1 MRQPLPRQ
9 PLPWP
14 TKVRRSKVLLHKF
27 PYHPLKTAALVLALL
42 CACTAPAGAAPAKP
56 TERSKQKAAAEAS
69 RAGIAQ
75 KLQALKKD
83 ISKTESEKDNVAD
96 TLAASEE
103 AISDANRA
111 LRDLQGEQQD
121 TNAKIGEL
129 AAASEKLAATIA
141 AQKKQLSTL
150 LRQHYVAGN
159 EDRIK
164 LLLSGDNPN
173 RINRDLQLMA
183 YLSQAQAKL
192 LDSLRRNLAAVE
204 ANKEEAQNA
213 KDELEEIAQ
222 EQQDKK
228 AELVKEKAKR
238 AELLRSL
245 STQLTAQRKEAGNL
259 QRDEERMSALVDNL
273 SKLIKQQAEAA
284 AAEQRRQAALAAAR
298 AKAAEE
304 ARLLAEAKKKAER
317 ERLAREAA
325 KPKPKPAGKPE
336 TRPDTKPEFKP
347 DPIDADEAPK
357 VAQTRPEQIK
367 PEPKPEPAVKP
378 ADVALAP
385 AAPDGAFASLKGQLR
400 SPVAGK
406 LAARFGAKRGEAT
419 WKGVFI
425 QAAEGADVHAV
436 AGGRVVWANWMRGFG
451 NLIIVDHG
459 GQYLSIY
466 GNNQSLLK
474 QAGQVVKAGDTIAS
488 AGNTGGREESG
499 LYFELRHLGQAFD
512 PASWIKF

>member
-1 MRQPLPRQ
+1 LLFHLLGPR
-9 PLPWP
+9 
-14 TKVRRSKVLLHKF
+14 
-27 PYHPLKTAALVLALL
+27 AALAAIVLAAAS
-42 CACTAPAGAAPAKP
+42 CAAAAPAKAVKP
-56 TERSKQKAAAEAS
+56 TERSKQKAVAEAN
-69 RAGIAQ
+69 RAGIVQ

-83 ISKTESEKDNVAD
+83 ISKTESDKESAAD

-111 LRDLQGEQQD
+111 LRDLAGEQDD
-121 TNAKIGEL
+121 TNAKIRQL
-129 AAASEKLAATIA
+129 AATGDQLTATIA
-141 AQKKQLSTL
+141 AQKVQLSKL

-192 LDSLRRNLAAVE
+192 LDALRANLAAVE
-204 ANKEEAQNA
+204 TNQADAQNA
-213 KDELEEIAQ
+213 RDELVEIAE
-222 EQQDKK
+222 EQQQKK
-228 AELVKEKAKR
+228 AQLEKEKGRR

-245 STQLTAQRKEAGNL
+245 STQLTAQRKEVGNL
-259 QRDEERMSALVDNL
+259 QRDEQRMSALVDNL

-284 AAEQRRQAALAAAR
+284 AAEQRRLAAVAAAR

-304 ARLLAEAKKKAER
+304 ARLLAEARRRAER

-325 KPKPKPAGKPE
+325 KAKPLPKPGSAPIGKPA
-336 TRPDTKPEFKP
+336 FKP
-347 DPIDADEAPK
+347 DPIDNDEPPK
-357 VAQTRPEQIK
+357 VAARPDV
-367 PEPKPEPAVKP
+367 KPEPAPVPTQAPAARP

-400 SPVAGK
+400 APVAGK

-425 QAAEGADVHAV
+425 QASEGAEVHAV

>member
-1 MRQPLPRQ
+1 MSFYFFVN
-9 PLPWP
+9 
-14 TKVRRSKVLLHKF
+14 KVSA
-27 PYHPLKTAALVLALL
+27 AALLALAS
-42 CACTAPAGAAPAKP
+42 CALAQAAPAKP
-56 TERSKQKAAAEAS
+56 TERSKQKAVAEAN
-69 RAGIAQ
+69 RAGIVQ
-75 KLQALKKD
+75 KLQSLKKD
-83 ISKTESEKDNVAD
+83 ISKTESQKESAAD

-111 LRDLQGEQQD
+111 LRELKDEQAD
-121 TNAKIGEL
+121 TNVKIAEL
-129 AAASEKLAATIA
+129 AVASAKLSATIA
-141 AQKKQLSTL
+141 AQKQQLSKL
-150 LRQHYVAGN
+150 LRQQYVAGN

-183 YLSQAQAKL
+183 YLSQAQARL
-192 LDSLRRNLAAVE
+192 LDSLRANLAAVE
-204 ANKEEAQNA
+204 TNQEAAQNA
-213 KDELEEIAQ
+213 RDELLEIAA
-222 EQQDKK
+222 EQQQKK
-228 AELVKEKAKR
+228 AQLEQEKGRR

-245 STQLTAQRKEAGNL
+245 STQLAAQRKEVGNL
-259 QRDEERMSALVDNL
+259 QRDEQRMSALVDNL

-284 AAEQRRQAALAAAR
+284 AAEQRRLAAVAAAR
-298 AKAAEE
+298 AQAAEQ
-304 ARLLAEAKKKAER
+304 ARLLADARRKAER

-325 KPKPKPAGKPE
+325 RPKPVPKPGTAPAGKPA
-336 TRPDTKPEFKP
+336 FQP
-347 DPIDADEAPK
+347 DPIDNDEPPR
-357 VAQTRPEQIK
+357 VAAQPQ
-367 PEPKPEPAVKP
+367 PKPERAPEPAARP

-400 SPVAGK
+400 APVAGR

-512 PASWIKF
+512 PSAWIKF

>member
-1 MRQPLPRQ
+1 MHTL
-9 PLPWP
+9 
-14 TKVRRSKVLLHKF
+14 
-27 PYHPLKTAALVLALL
+27 AALTLALIAL
-42 CACTAPAGAAPAKP
+42 GAAAAPAKP
-56 TERSKQKAAAEAS
+56 TERSKQKAVAEAN
-69 RAGIAQ
+69 RAGIVQ

-83 ISKTESEKDNVAD
+83 ISKTESEKESAAD

-111 LRDLQGEQQD
+111 LRDLAGEQD
-121 TNAKIGEL
+121 ETNGKIREL
-129 AAASEKLAATIA
+129 AAAEAKLAATIE
-141 AQKKQLSTL
+141 AQKQQLAKL

-192 LDSLRRNLAAVE
+192 LESLRGNLAAVE
-204 ANKEEAQNA
+204 TNKAAAQNA
-213 KDELEEIAQ
+213 RDELVEIAE
-222 EQQDKK
+222 EQQQKK
-228 AELVKEKAKR
+228 AQLEKEKGRR

-245 STQLTAQRKEAGNL
+245 STQLTAQRKEVGNL
-259 QRDEERMSALVDNL
+259 QRDEQRMSALVDNL

-284 AAEQRRQAALAAAR
+284 AAEQRRLAAVAAAKAR
-298 AKAAEE
+298 AAEQ
-304 ARLLAEAKKKAER
+304 ARLLAEARRKAER

-325 KPKPKPAGKPE
+325 RPKPPGKAPDKP
-336 TRPDTKPEFKP
+336 FKP
-347 DPIDADEAPK
+347 DPIDNDEPPR
-357 VAQTRPEQIK
+357 VALK
-367 PEPKPEPAVKP
+367 PEPKPELKPEPAVKP

-406 LAARFGAKRGEAT
+406 LAARFGAKRGDAT

-425 QAAEGADVHAV
+425 QATEGAEVHAV

-512 PASWIKF
+512 PATWIRF

>member
-1 MRQPLPRQ
+1 MSFV
-9 PLPWP
+9 
-14 TKVRRSKVLLHKF
+14 TVKANVRTIALL
-27 PYHPLKTAALVLALL
+27 TLALL
-42 CACTAPAGAAPAKP
+42 ACNASGAPAKP
-56 TERSKQKAAAEAS
+56 TERSKQKAALEAS
-69 RAGIAQ
+69 RAGIVQ

-83 ISKTESEKDNVAD
+83 ISKTESEKESAAD

-111 LRDLQGEQQD
+111 LRDLAGEQED
-121 TNAKIGEL
+121 TNSKIREL
-129 AAASEKLAATIA
+129 DAAGVKLAATID
-141 AQKKQLSTL
+141 AQKKQLAKL

-192 LDSLRRNLAAVE
+192 LDSLRGNLAAVE
-204 ANKEEAQNA
+204 TNKEAAQNA
-213 KDELEEIAQ
+213 RDELVEIAE
-222 EQQDKK
+222 EQQQKK
-228 AELVKEKAKR
+228 AELEKEKGRR

-245 STQLTAQRKEAGNL
+245 STQLTAQRKEVGNL
-259 QRDEERMSALVDNL
+259 QRDEQRMSALVDNL
-273 SKLIKQQAEAA
+273 SRLIKQQAEAA

-298 AKAAEE
+298 AKAAEQ
-304 ARLLAEAKKKAER
+304 ARMLAEARRKAER

-325 KPKPKPAGKPE
+325 KPRPQGKPADKPL
-336 TRPDTKPEFKP
+336 FKP
-347 DPIDADEAPK
+347 DPIDNDEPPK
-357 VAQTRPEQIK
+357 VAQK

-385 AAPDGAFASLKGQLR
+385 AAPDGAFASLKGQMR

-474 QAGQVVKAGDTIAS
+474 QAGQVVKAGETIAS

-512 PASWIKF
+512 PSSWIKF